1 MNFDGARLKQLRVG
15 RKWDQHRLAEAARS
29 HGVGITQSQISRYEN
44 GQEPSG
50 RNLLALASALDV
62 DASDLYGDTSD
73 EEEEAASMP
82 VFRGIEDMVAVLMP
96 RAALR
101 QIVREELKAAAS

>member
-1 MNFDGARLKQLRVG
+1 MNFDGARLKALRTS
-15 RKWDQHRLAEAARS
+15 RKWDQHKLAEAARA

-62 DASDLYGDTSD
+62 EATELYGGDED
-73 EEEEAASMP
+73 EEVSSLP
-82 VFRGIEDMVAVLMP
+82 VGAEQAFLE
-96 RAALR
+96 ALR
-101 QIVREELKAAAS
+101 PLARLFAERVA